1 MTRITVVESLE
12 IFSVEHGLPS
22 PLIVDDHNGRN
33 CFMYSLDKSR
43 RYAYSLTW
51 DQSLPH
57 VLWVM
62 LNPGTGETEGR
73 RRNTFERCKKW
84 SIEQGYG
91 GLIFGNVFS
100 LRSKSAED
108 LLRLQYSEDELNSIA
123 LSFLTN
129 LASDTIVAWG
139 NHGAKSHLPESLRE
153 TLPNARCFGLT
164 KTSQPRHPLYVPA
177 NSPLVAWQVV
187 SHSAA
192 ATPKTSY
199 KSALLEKPPSID
211 VLFEKATADT
221 KDLFAELRKR
231 VLAID
236 GSIEEK
242 ATKQYVAYRCPKNFV
257 IVLVTKNRLEIL
269 LRQTRYFD
277 PKNLVEDV
285 PDHFR
290 RTLSR
295 RVYLVSMSEMNDE
308 IALVMQS
315 YKDVCYRKPSASA
328 DY

>member
-129 LASDTIVAWG
+129 LASDTIVAWV

-164 KTSQPRHPLYVPA
+164 KTSQPRHPL
-177 NSPLVAWQVV
+177 
-187 SHSAA
+187 
-192 ATPKTSY
+192 
-199 KSALLEKPPSID
+199 
-211 VLFEKATADT
+211 
-221 KDLFAELRKR
+221 
-231 VLAID
+231 
-236 GSIEEK
+236 
-242 ATKQYVAYRCPKNFV
+242 
-257 IVLVTKNRLEIL
+257 
-269 LRQTRYFD
+269 
-277 PKNLVEDV
+277 
-285 PDHFR
+285 
-290 RTLSR
+290 
-295 RVYLVSMSEMNDE
+295 
-308 IALVMQS
+308 
-315 YKDVCYRKPSASA
+315 
-328 DY
+328 